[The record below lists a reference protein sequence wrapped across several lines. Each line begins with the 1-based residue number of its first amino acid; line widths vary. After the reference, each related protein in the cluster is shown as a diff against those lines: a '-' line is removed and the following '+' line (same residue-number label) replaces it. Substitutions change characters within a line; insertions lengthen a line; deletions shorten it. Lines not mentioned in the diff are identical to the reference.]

1 MTTPAKKYQNV
12 SYRELISFSE
22 HNPNRHR
29 VLESIEVPTSLS
41 DSSLDSLYLKG
52 YTSLHLN
59 PAGILSV
66 ISCISDPALYSLS
79 PEHTRIEQLIELST
93 SLQQETDGLKNTSLM
108 RKRKKLHDLI
118 AAAYNGS
125 RMEEKDYLD
134 LYHGLSI
141 MRQVHFVLLKEIV
154 QDQIEDGT
162 LCSSSLKG
170 ELLFSSDPTTW
181 KRDQPVWIA
190 DYRGRWVALP
200 SEMNAQPLT
209 SFLSDWLLT
218 IEQHGWIVQWPEV
231 DATKT
236 ELVEQLSLLPTWK
249 DTDRKL
255 TKDVLAVRLGKAKA
269 LHLFS
274 TMNLNI

>member
-12 SYRELISFSE
+12 SYKELLAFSE

-41 DSSLDSLYLKG
+41 DSSLDSMFLTG

-79 PEHTRIEQLIELST
+79 PEHTRIEQLIELTT
-93 SLQQETDGLKNTSLM
+93 SLQQQTDGLKNSSLM

-125 RMEEKDYLD
+125 KIEEKDYLT

-141 MRQVHFVLLKEIV
+141 MCQTHFVLLKEVV
-154 QDQIEDGT
+154 QDQIEDG
-162 LCSSSLKG
+162 LPSNSALKG
-170 ELLFSSDPTTW
+170 EILFSSDPSTW
-181 KRDQPVWIA
+181 KRDQPIWIA
-190 DYRGRWVALP
+190 DYRGRWVALAT
-200 SEMNAQPLT
+200 EMNAQPLT
-209 SFLSDWLLT
+209 QFLSEWLTT
-218 IEQHGWIVQWPEV
+218 IEQHGWIIQWPEF
-231 DATKT
+231 DAPKT
-236 ELVEQLSLLPTWK
+236 ELVERLSALPTWK
-249 DTDRKL
+249 ETDRKL
-255 TKDVLAVRLGKAKA
+255 TKDVLSVRLGKALA
-269 LHLFS
+269 LQLFS
-274 TMNLNI
+274 SL